1 MTNLTRLTGIFVRHF
16 GCNGKNDRKL
26 LEFYIELACSRRL
39 DGGEWRKMV
48 SAEKIAEERKSRRG
62 GSFAFTHYST
72 PSQPRPQGEVDP
84 SLSFP
89 VPTVCAQRLQQAS
102 IEKSNYSVQEGLCYL
117 CF

>member
-1 MTNLTRLTGIFVRHF
+1 MEKKIESYWIG
-16 GCNGKNDRKL
+16 
-26 LEFYIELACSRRL
+26 LEFYIELACSRRS
-39 DGGEWRKMV
+39 DGGEWREMV
-48 SAEKIAEERKSRRG
+48 SGEKIAEERKSRRG
-62 GSFAFTHYST
+62 GSFALTHYST